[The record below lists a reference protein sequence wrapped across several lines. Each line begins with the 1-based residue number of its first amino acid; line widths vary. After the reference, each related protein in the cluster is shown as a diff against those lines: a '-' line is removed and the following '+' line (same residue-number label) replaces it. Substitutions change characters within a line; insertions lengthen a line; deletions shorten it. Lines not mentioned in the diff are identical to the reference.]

1 MNEKRF
7 VGPFAEY
14 FTALV
19 EEKRAQGYA
28 YTERTRLLHTLDR
41 MSLDY
46 DCSGGLPKQLV
57 LDYVTRQPHWSQ
69 ATQESRVYTAHI
81 AAVYLSRHGIRH
93 TSPHVLRHTKAM
105 HMVEAGINPIYI
117 RDVLGHADL
126 KTTDIYA
133 KTSTEL
139 KRTALAKLDPG
150 VLPASSATWNE
161 DRSLMAWLTSLG
173 K

>member
-57 LDYVTRQPHWSQ
+57 LNYVTRQPHWSQ

-93 TSPHVLRHTKAM
+93 ISSHVLRHPNVK
-105 HMVEAGINPIYI
+105 
-117 RDVLGHADL
+117 
-126 KTTDIYA
+126 A
-133 KTSTEL
+133 KTKSFSNFL
-139 KRTALAKLDPG
+139 QFFKDALYVPIRGRFCIAQ
-150 VLPASSATWNE
+150 
-161 DRSLMAWLTSLG
+161 
-173 K
+173 